1 MAAVVA
7 EVGAAGAEALAPEV
21 EEIGAKLAPKAEA
34 LAEKGASAAKTG
46 EAAAEKGGRHLFE
59 RLTDVGTGVMIG
71 QSLGEKKEEGEKGA
85 APAAR
90 RSRNAAAAAQVVAA
104 AQGPRPA
111 VGGAEGPPAA
121 IHVHHHE
128 GRGLSERLR
137 LGLLLA
143 LVIVV
148 GAACVYVAI
157 RAPSA
162 LGTFGAGLAL
172 GAATGAAAHWAM
184 GR

>member
-34 LAEKGASAAKTG
+34 LVEKSASAVKTG

-85 APAAR
+85 APAA
-90 RSRNAAAAAQVVAA
+90 AAAAQAVAA
-104 AQGPRPA
+104 AQSPRPA
-111 VGGAEGPPAA
+111 VGGAEGGPAA

-128 GRGLSERLR
+128 RRGLSESLR

-148 GAACVYVAI
+148 VAACVYVAI

-162 LGTFGAGLAL
+162 LGTFGGGLAL

>member
-21 EEIGAKLAPKAEA
+21 EEIGVKLAPKAEA
-34 LAEKGASAAKTG
+34 LAEKSASAVKTG

-71 QSLGEKKEEGEKGA
+71 QSLGEKKEGEKGA
-85 APAAR
+85 APAAA
-90 RSRNAAAAAQVVAA
+90 AAAAAQVVAA
-104 AQGPRPA
+104 AQSPAAAAAAAAA
-111 VGGAEGPPAA
+111 VGGAERGPAA
-121 IHVHHHE
+121 IHVYQR
-128 GRGLSERLR
+128 RGLSESLR

-148 GAACVYVAI
+148 VAACVYVAV

-162 LGTFGAGLAL
+162 LAIFGGGLAL
-172 GAATGAAAHWAM
+172 GAATGAAAHWAPTS
-184 GR
+184 R